1 MLVLLIIVSLR
12 NSRSGCFA
20 STLGAKI
27 HELAHTFNLGHSD
40 VGIMERAFHQID
52 KFFLPE
58 SDHFSSQWWTLSEMT
73 ILRRHHWL
81 NVSAQIPAQFTY
93 DETALTILSSHS
105 ILVTEYRSLIG
116 NSVLKSDVF
125 SRPVN
130 SIKVETKFCDSK
142 TTTVL
147 LFLMDITGNILLQPI
162 TVWLQCIEKSRLSF
176 ASQAVITDKRT
187 NVQ

>member
-1 MLVLLIIVSLR
+1 M
-12 NSRSGCFA
+12 
-20 STLGAKI
+20 

-58 SDHFSSQWWTLSEMT
+58 TEPFSSQWWTHSEMA
-73 ILRRHHWL
+73 ILRHHHWL

-93 DETALTILSSHS
+93 DEATLTIHSVHS
-105 ILVTEYRSLIG
+105 ILVTEYRNLIG
-116 NSVLKSDVF
+116 NSLLKSDVF
-125 SRPVN
+125 SKPVN

-142 TTTVL
+142 TTSVL

-162 TVWLQCIEKSRLSF
+162 TV
-176 ASQAVITDKRT
+176 
-187 NVQ
+187 